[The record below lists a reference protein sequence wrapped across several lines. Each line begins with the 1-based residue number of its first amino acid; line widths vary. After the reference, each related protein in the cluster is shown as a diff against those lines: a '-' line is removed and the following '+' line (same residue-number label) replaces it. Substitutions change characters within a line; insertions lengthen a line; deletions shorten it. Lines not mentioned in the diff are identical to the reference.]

1 MTSGSLDYQLL
12 IRLHNG
18 RYIRRNYETM
28 TMWFSPKRKLLLWK
42 GQHKKRRME
51 KDMPSGK
58 SVLALGKSEVSGN
71 SERDWEIAGTQEC
84 TIQSLRETLLSNTMI
99 FWAKFVITSR
109 SRMESKF
116 SIASLVSIIAN
127 TCQEMKNTSLIS
139 FFSLWRNHWP
149 AVLLLPQLEPLSGPT
164 IAYHVART

>member
-1 MTSGSLDYQLL
+1 MAAMTSGSLDYQLL

-58 SVLALGKSEVSGN
+58 SVLALGKSEVGGN
-71 SERDWEIAGTQEC
+71 SERD
-84 TIQSLRETLLSNTMI
+84 
-99 FWAKFVITSR
+99 
-109 SRMESKF
+109 
-116 SIASLVSIIAN
+116 
-127 TCQEMKNTSLIS
+127 
-139 FFSLWRNHWP
+139 
-149 AVLLLPQLEPLSGPT
+149 
-164 IAYHVART
+164 